1 MQARANA
8 RAFVCA
14 HRNGAAP
21 RRVGALLL
29 NCRVRRLIIN
39 ADDLGLTAGVN
50 RGIFETLHSGVVTS
64 VTLMAN
70 SRAFDDAVHSAA
82 QPTSRPFAIGCHV
95 VLLDGEPVLPP
106 ERAGSLLAPNDRS
119 HRLRDSL
126 SSFAMA
132 ALRGRI
138 CSDEIEAEATAQ
150 MHKIQSS
157 GISLSHFDAHKHAH
171 LLPVVLKPLLRA
183 AKACGI
189 RALRNPFT
197 PVKALAL
204 AHLVRRPHLWKRY
217 SQVNVLRG
225 FAARFRELVHSAGM
239 VTTDGT
245 FGIVTTGALDLTL
258 FNAIV
263 GSVPEGTWEFCCH
276 PGYDDA
282 DLAAIRTRL
291 RSSREKELQV
301 LTSQAAR
308 ETIQRHGIELISY
321 RDLQ

>member
-1 MQARANA
+1 
-8 RAFVCA
+8 
-14 HRNGAAP
+14 
-21 RRVGALLL
+21 
-29 NCRVRRLIIN
+29 VRRLIIN

-50 RGIFETLHSGVVTS
+50 RGIFEALRSGVVTS
-64 VTLMAN
+64 ATLMAS
-70 SRAFDDAVHSAA
+70 SRAFGDAVHLASAA
-82 QPTSRPFAIGCHV
+82 QPTPRPFAIGCHV
-95 VLLDGEPVLPP
+95 VLLDGEPLLPP
-106 ERAGSLLAPNDRS
+106 ERTASLLTSAGESP
-119 HRLRDSL
+119 RLRTSL
-126 SSFAMA
+126 SSFVMA

-138 CSDEIEAEATAQ
+138 CADEIEAEAIAQ
-150 MHKIQSS
+150 MRKIQSS
-157 GISLSHFDAHKHAH
+157 GITLSHFDAHKHAH
-171 LLPVVLKPLLRA
+171 FLPVVLKPLLRA

-225 FAARFRELVHSAGM
+225 FAVRFRELVKSAGM

-245 FGIVTTGALDLTL
+245 FGIVTTGALDATL

-276 PGYDDA
+276 PGYNDG
-282 DLAAIRTRL
+282 DLAAIPTRL
-291 RSSREKELQV
+291 RGSREEELQV